1 MCYRRP
7 VFTVNK
13 YGDVSDRLIIVNII
27 SRFNL
32 EIEDTSVC
40 MCVCVCARARAYMSV
55 CVYVCACMPLCK
67 VEQGTASSCL
77 KSLISG
83 GNTHTHTHTHA
94 RTHPHKHTTAR
105 VHLHT
110 DQCTQMHTHIHV
122 RTQTTARA
130 RAHTHAHTHTHTHV
144 PPEIIWMKPKYS
156 ILCVGRELGP
166 KRRKNSFVYIIMFCC
181 TVFQLIGAT
190 WHPILSGPLQVEEVS
205 VRLITVSVRLNT
217 VNVRLNTVS
226 VKLNTATKREN
237 TDKQLCNFP
246 LYWNLIKTT
255 TKLLPPNVCAYTYRK

>member
-1 MCYRRP
+1 
-7 VFTVNK
+7 
-13 YGDVSDRLIIVNII
+13 
-27 SRFNL
+27 
-32 EIEDTSVC
+32 
-40 MCVCVCARARAYMSV
+40 
-55 CVYVCACMPLCK
+55 MPLCK

-83 GNTHTHTHTHA
+83 GNTHTHAHTHA
-94 RTHPHKHTTAR
+94 RTHTLTRTHA
-105 VHLHT
+105 
-110 DQCTQMHTHIHV
+110 HTHTN
-122 RTQTTARA
+122 TQPHAYTCIQISAHKCTHIYTYARKQPRA
-130 RAHTHAHTHTHTHV
+130 RAHTRTHTHTHTHTHV

-237 TDKQLCNFP
+237 IDKQLCNFP
-246 LYWNLIKTT
+246 LY
-255 TKLLPPNVCAYTYRK
+255 